1 MPKIEKMFSL
11 EITVEQF
18 VRNCSDTEL
27 QEIFFAADAES
38 NRRWGQAP
46 MKSTLEISRLTL
58 LPANLDTNFTVNS
71 KQNDELQF

>member
-38 NRRWGQAP
+38 NRRFGTIEP
-46 MKSTLEISRLTL
+46 RNPKLECHRPNGKKVTYLAATRL
-58 LPANLDTNFTVNS
+58 NM
-71 KQNDELQF
+71 